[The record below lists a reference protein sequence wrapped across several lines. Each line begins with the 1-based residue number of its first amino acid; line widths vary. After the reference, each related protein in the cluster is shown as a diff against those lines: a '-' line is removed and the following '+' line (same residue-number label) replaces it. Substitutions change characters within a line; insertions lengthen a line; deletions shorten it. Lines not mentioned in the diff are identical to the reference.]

1 MSFRHARFVAVCL
14 VIGATSA
21 SAEEQAIP
29 TINVSASDK
38 AACMPDALRLC
49 RNAVPNIQNVLLC
62 FGQNRDKIS
71 DRCRVSA
78 RYRSTSCRSRRYA
91 SSEFSASPRSDAR

>member
-1 MSFRHARFVAVCL
+1 MSFRHALFVAVGL

-71 DRCRVSA
+71 DRCRTVLA
-78 RYRSTSCRSRRYA
+78 GYGLQ
-91 SSEFSASPRSDAR
+91 

>member
-14 VIGATSA
+14 VAGVTSA
-21 SAEEQAIP
+21 SAEDQV
-29 TINVSASDK
+29 INVSASDK

-49 RNAVPNIQNVLLC
+49 RNAIPNVQNVLLC

-71 DRCRVSA
+71 DRCRTVLA
-78 RYRSTSCRSRRYA
+78 GYGLQ
-91 SSEFSASPRSDAR
+91 